1 MAFNRF
7 ILINS
12 EWPGWRFFTNSDGC
26 FAPLSVHGAVFRKL
40 WQKKPACIKFQFDIQ
55 INFGFSFKFKLPNQF
70 FSWAK
75 GNNILAS
82 HKNQS
87 IGSGDRRRGKGEKK
101 EKKTWRCSEI
111 SLLKSG
117 VFFSV
122 IAEVAAPV
130 SIETAPVQSV
140 DPGSRFWLWAKIN
153 REKKRNPFPQENLD
167 SNLFKDVL

>member
-70 FSWAK
+70 FPGQKETIYWPRIK
-75 GNNILAS
+75 I
-82 HKNQS
+82 NQL
-87 IGSGDRRRGKGEKK
+87 GAETGGGERGKRRRKK
-101 EKKTWRCSEI
+101 P
-111 SLLKSG
+111 G
-117 VFFSV
+117 
-122 IAEVAAPV
+122 AAP
-130 SIETAPVQSV
+130 
-140 DPGSRFWLWAKIN
+140 K
-153 REKKRNPFPQENLD
+153 FPY
-167 SNLFKDVL
+167 